1 MPRYSINH
9 ECLVCGRK
17 QKREEGLPRADF
29 VEKLPGAA
37 ESVYY

>member
-1 MPRYSINH
+1 MALAFSDPGAFRHASSIKGPDL
-9 ECLVCGRK
+9 E
-17 QKREEGLPRADF
+17 DF

>member
-1 MPRYSINH
+1 M
-9 ECLVCGRK
+9 GR
-17 QKREEGLPRADF
+17 QTSVQTLERLQLADF